1 MNTSAANAKTIIPKF
16 LSNRPPSDLKT
27 TGLAA
32 VVKVVKVVTLVL
44 EVTVVKHE
52 VDAPVTKFVTA
63 VFIVLVV

>member
-16 LSNRPPSDLKT
+16 LSNRPPSDLNT
-27 TGLAA
+27 TGLA
-32 VVKVVKVVTLVL
+32 VVGVVGVVTLVL

-63 VFIVLVV
+63 VFIVLVA